1 MSPEPQTQS
10 KFLPV
15 ATVEDVILQEV
26 FLQLKGLHERQ
37 YLLQQSMKQRIHHVQ
52 ECIKAT
58 FFGEIGRTKSVDFP
72 FYSAI

>member
-37 YLLQQSMKQRIHHVQ
+37 YLLQQSLKQRIHHVQ
-52 ECIKAT
+52 ECIKAD
-58 FFGEIGRTKSVDFP
+58 FFW
-72 FYSAI
+72 